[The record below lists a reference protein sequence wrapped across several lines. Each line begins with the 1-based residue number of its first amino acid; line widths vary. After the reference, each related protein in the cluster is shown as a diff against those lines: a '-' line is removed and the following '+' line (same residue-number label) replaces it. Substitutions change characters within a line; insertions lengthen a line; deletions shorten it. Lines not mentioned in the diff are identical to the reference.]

1 MEQNSKFDINKIF
14 EKQINNFNLSWN
26 SLNNDKKLLEQYS
39 SFIQKFLD
47 TINTYYMSLT
57 ELNASFPKSLFSSN
71 DNIIDDSIKKVGNLL
86 IIFIEN
92 LLNNLLKLLS
102 NTQSILYSLNQTI
115 DNSNIFLEK
124 TQENNKNIFSN
135 FKIINDQYNNEYLV
149 MINSFENLENKIV
162 EKYINNKYIKN
173 GEVEYVG
180 NNDIINNCLL
190 ISKKLENSFLNFKK
204 DGIKKYIYEYN
215 NNLDEIKNN
224 RELFKKE
231 LKNCIINII
240 NNFKEYLNNSIND
253 IQNKISQLD
262 SQNICNNL
270 IENNDLNYRIKDNEI
285 NKIIYNI
292 CNSKKYNIKIIKDN
306 EIINHNIEEQ
316 DKDKNNEEES
326 IQKSKI
332 ILTEE
337 DIYNIVKEIYNYDL
351 ISINKEDYN
360 LEKEK
365 EKLKFYDLLKKLLSY
380 DIIQQINESISE
392 DEIKTLYNLLNN
404 NDEYITG
411 FISILNNFLSEN
423 NSEIKK
429 NVFEI
434 INNLLM
440 NSLDKISNKNNINIK
455 LVSSIIFLTNN
466 FYIIQDKEKY
476 YLKEKIK
483 NHNIFKSIEFWKEYT
498 INEINEGLKKIEDD
512 INIEDKSENIM
523 TGKMKDIIFS
533 KILDAID
540 IMIKFGVGKD
550 KILKIIEPL
559 IDKYQMDE
567 KSKEILL
574 SFINQII

>member
-14 EKQINNFNLSWN
+14 EKQINIFNLSWN

-115 DNSNIFLEK
+115 DNSNNFLEK

-149 MINSFENLENKIV
+149 MINSFENLENKNF

-224 RELFKKE
+224 RELFKRE

-253 IQNKISQLD
+253 IQNKISKLD
-262 SQNICNNL
+262 TQNICNNL

-285 NKIIYNI
+285 NKII
-292 CNSKKYNIKIIKDN
+292 
-306 EIINHNIEEQ
+306 
-316 DKDKNNEEES
+316 
-326 IQKSKI
+326 
-332 ILTEE
+332 
-337 DIYNIVKEIYNYDL
+337 
-351 ISINKEDYN
+351 
-360 LEKEK
+360 
-365 EKLKFYDLLKKLLSY
+365 
-380 DIIQQINESISE
+380 
-392 DEIKTLYNLLNN
+392 
-404 NDEYITG
+404 
-411 FISILNNFLSEN
+411 
-423 NSEIKK
+423 
-429 NVFEI
+429 
-434 INNLLM
+434 
-440 NSLDKISNKNNINIK
+440 
-455 LVSSIIFLTNN
+455 
-466 FYIIQDKEKY
+466 
-476 YLKEKIK
+476 
-483 NHNIFKSIEFWKEYT
+483 
-498 INEINEGLKKIEDD
+498 
-512 INIEDKSENIM
+512 
-523 TGKMKDIIFS
+523 
-533 KILDAID
+533 
-540 IMIKFGVGKD
+540 
-550 KILKIIEPL
+550 
-559 IDKYQMDE
+559 
-567 KSKEILL
+567 
-574 SFINQII
+574 